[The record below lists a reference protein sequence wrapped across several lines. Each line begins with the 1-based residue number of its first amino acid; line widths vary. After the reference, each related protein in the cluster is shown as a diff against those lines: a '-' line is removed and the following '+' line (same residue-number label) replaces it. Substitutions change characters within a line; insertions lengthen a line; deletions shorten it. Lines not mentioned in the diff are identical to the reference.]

1 MSDLQQRLQQAVS
14 DRYTVLSEIGR
25 GAMAFVYLAER
36 ASDGLRVAI
45 KVMDPDMT
53 LGLGVERFL
62 REIKISAD
70 LKHPHIVPILDHDN
84 SSDLM
89 YYVMGYVD
97 GESLRALMLRD
108 GQMEIDEALRL
119 SREVGTALAY
129 AHANGVIHR
138 DIKPENVLLSDCHAV
153 VADFGVARAIQ
164 EAREDVLTEP
174 GVALGTPD
182 YMSPEQARGT
192 RRLDGRTDIY
202 SLCCMLYEML
212 AGRPPFPG
220 DNESAV
226 MARRIMEDP
235 PHVRDV
241 RKEVPR
247 AIDKIL
253 RKGMATNPKRR
264 YSSAA
269 QFVEAIGK
277 Y

>member
-1 MSDLQQRLQQAVS
+1 MSDLQPRLESALS
-14 DRYTVLSEIGR
+14 DRYRVLSEIGR

-36 ASDGLRVAI
+36 ASDSLRVAI

-138 DIKPENVLLSDCHAV
+138 DIKPENVLLSDGHAV

-235 PHVRDV
+235 PHIRDV
-241 RKEVPR
+241 RKDVPR
-247 AIDKIL
+247 AIDRIM

>member
-36 ASDGLRVAI
+36 ASDSLRVAI

-138 DIKPENVLLSDCHAV
+138 DIKPENVLLSDGHAV

-235 PHVRDV
+235 PHIRDV
-241 RKEVPR
+241 RKDVPR
-247 AIDKIL
+247 AIDRIM

>member
-1 MSDLQQRLQQAVS
+1 MSDLQQRLEQALS
-14 DRYTVLSEIGR
+14 DRYQVLSEIGR
-25 GAMAFVYLAER
+25 GAMAFVFLAQR
-36 ASDGLRVAI
+36 SGDGLRVAI

-62 REIKISAD
+62 REIKISAG
-70 LKHPHIVPILDHDN
+70 LKHPHIVPILDHDET
-84 SSDLM
+84 SDLM
-89 YYVMGYVD
+89 YYVMEYVD
-97 GESLRALMLRD
+97 GESLRARMLRE
-108 GQMEIDEALRL
+108 GQMQVDEALRL
-119 SREVGTALAY
+119 SREVGRALDY

-138 DIKPENVLLSDCHAV
+138 DIKPENVLLSDGHAV

-269 QFVEAIGK
+269 QFVEAIAR

>member
-1 MSDLQQRLQQAVS
+1 MRDHCDRWLVALQLNDDLK
-14 DRYTVLSEIGR
+14 
-25 GAMAFVYLAER
+25 
-36 ASDGLRVAI
+36 VAI

-53 LGLGVERFL
+53 IGLGAERFL
-62 REIKISAD
+62 REIKISAG

-89 YYVMGYVD
+89 YYVMAYVD
-97 GESLRALMLRD
+97 GESLRALMLRE
-108 GQMEIDEALRL
+108 GQMEVDDSLRL

-138 DIKPENVLLSDCHAV
+138 DIKPENVLISDGHAV

-164 EAREDVLTEP
+164 EAREDVLTAP

-212 AGRPPFPG
+212 AGEPPFPG

-235 PHVRDV
+235 PHVRDT
-241 RKEVPR
+241 RKDVPR
-247 AIDKIL
+247 AVDKIL

-269 QFVEAIGK
+269 QFVEALGK

>member
-36 ASDGLRVAI
+36 ASDSLRVAI

-138 DIKPENVLLSDCHAV
+138 DIKPENVLLSDGHAV

-264 YSSAA
+264 YSLAA

>member
-1 MSDLQQRLQQAVS
+1 MSDLENRLKNALS
-14 DRYTVLSEIGR
+14 DRYQVLSEIGR
-25 GAMAFVYLAER
+25 GAMAFVFLAQR
-36 ASDGLRVAI
+36 SIDGLRVAI

-138 DIKPENVLLSDCHAV
+138 DIKPENVLLSDGHAV

>member
-25 GAMAFVYLAER
+25 GAMAYVYLAER
-36 ASDGLRVAI
+36 TSDDLKVAI

-53 LGLGVERFL
+53 IGLGAERFL
-62 REIKISAD
+62 REIKISAG
-70 LKHPHIVPILDHDN
+70 LQHPHIIPILDHD
-84 SSDLM
+84 SSDLL
-89 YYVMGYVD
+89 YYVMEYVD
-97 GESLRALMLRD
+97 GESLRARMLRE
-108 GQMEIDEALRL
+108 GQMQVGEALRI
-119 SREVGTALAY
+119 SREVGNALVY
-129 AHANGVIHR
+129 AHDNGVIHR
-138 DIKPENVLLSDCHAV
+138 DIKPENVLISDDHAV

-164 EAREDVLTEP
+164 EAREDVLTTP

-202 SLCCMLYEML
+202 SLCCMLHEML
-212 AGRPPFPG
+212 AGEAPFPG
-220 DNESAV
+220 DNENTI

-235 PHVRDV
+235 PHVRDL
-241 RKEVPR
+241 RRAVPR
-247 AIDKIL
+247 QLDKVI
-253 RKGMATNPKRR
+253 RKGMATNPKQR

-269 QFVEAIGK
+269 QFVEAIAD